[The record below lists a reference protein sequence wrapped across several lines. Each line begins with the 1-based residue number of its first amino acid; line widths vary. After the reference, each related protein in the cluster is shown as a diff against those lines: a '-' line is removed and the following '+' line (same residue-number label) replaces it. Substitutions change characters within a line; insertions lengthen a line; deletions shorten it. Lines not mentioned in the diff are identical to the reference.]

1 MMKETRQ
8 GTYIY
13 GDESY
18 AFEFVTELSM
28 SDKLVFVNS
37 VVDTVVD
44 EDYYNSIIRDL
55 MFDYM
60 VVKVFTN
67 VDTSFLTTIDE
78 DGNTITDIDLLEDFL
93 LETNIV
99 DIVRANASFTLFDEL
114 NNAVDKSIQYKTGIQ
129 PNPLNNALSNLLS
142 TLERKLDTFDMDKAM
157 EMANKFSGM
166 TEDFTPENIVKAYLE
181 TDTHKENLEEIAKAK
196 PKTKRKTKAKS
207 KTKKETNV
215 EVVTDNVIEIA
226 SKE

>member
-13 GDESY
+13 GEEDY
-18 AFEFVTELSM
+18 AFEFYTDLTI
-28 SDKLVFVNS
+28 SDKLTFVNS
-37 VVDTVVD
+37 VVDVVVD
-44 EDYYNSIIRDL
+44 EDYYNSIIKDL

-67 VDTSFLTTIDE
+67 VDTSFLVTVDE
-78 DGNTITDIDLLEDFL
+78 DGNTITNINLLEDFL
-93 LETNIV
+93 YETNIV

-114 NNAVDKSIQYKTGIQ
+114 NNAIDKSIQYKTGIQ

-142 TLERKLDTFDMDKAM
+142 TLERKIDTFDMDKAM

-181 TDTHKENLEEIAKAK
+181 TDTHKENLEEIAKVK

-207 KTKKETNV
+207 KTKKEADV
-215 EVVTDNVIEIA
+215 EATVDNVIDIA